1 VLRRGRK
8 GPRQGPHRLRP
19 ALTRPAIAAASG
31 WWPSCCAHGLTPTS
45 RREAYTSRK
54 PRKRPSATRTQKMTG
69 LLGLQSA
76 QLVHDVSSVVRRGA
90 RRPRSLSLD
99 GRLEPGTSACGV
111 GLKLTFHPTTSQ
123 VGDGV
128 PLWTDA
134 AAVARQRMVARGVHP
149 SASNIPVDCRRG
161 ARRMNGKPD
170 DRAGVDVIRWTAW
183 MSVPAD
189 RAKLAAGGRSW
200 CPVRWPRQPAEAPGR
215 RPAPSR
221 RRAAGRGRSPVRS
234 VGDPDRASHRS
245 PVAGRTV
252 MLPAVGVGLQPRS
265 FPAAQLGGRRVGG
278 V

>member
-1 VLRRGRK
+1 
-8 GPRQGPHRLRP
+8 
-19 ALTRPAIAAASG
+19 
-31 WWPSCCAHGLTPTS
+31 
-45 RREAYTSRK
+45 
-54 PRKRPSATRTQKMTG
+54 MTG

-90 RRPRSLSLD
+90 RRPHSLSLD

-134 AAVARQRMVARGVHP
+134 AAAARQRMVARGVHP

-170 DRAGVDVIRWTAW
+170 DRAGVAVVRWTAW

-200 CPVRWPRQPAEAPGR
+200 CPCGGQGSPPKRRVDDLLPADDAR
-215 RPAPSR
+215 RV
-221 RRAAGRGRSPVRS
+221 AAGPRCGRSAIRIVHRIGHRLLDVR
-234 VGDPDRASHRS
+234 
-245 PVAGRTV
+245 
-252 MLPAVGVGLQPRS
+252 
-265 FPAAQLGGRRVGG
+265 
-278 V
+278 